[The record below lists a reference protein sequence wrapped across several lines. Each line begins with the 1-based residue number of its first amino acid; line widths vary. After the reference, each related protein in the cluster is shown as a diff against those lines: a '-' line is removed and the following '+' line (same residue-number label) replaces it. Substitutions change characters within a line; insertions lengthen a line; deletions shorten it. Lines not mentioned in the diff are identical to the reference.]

1 MLDIKFIRNN
11 KEEIERGIASKG
23 YDPEMVAEVLALDRD
38 VRRLQHDLEQRQAR
52 LKSLSAEIAK
62 QFGQKKL
69 ELIKEAT
76 ELSKTISEK
85 KPELTE
91 VKSKFHQ
98 LMLRLPNL
106 PAKDVKLGKE
116 SAENEVVRSF
126 SQPKKFDFPVKDH
139 LELGEALSLIDV
151 RRGVKVAGSRFAFL
165 RSEAVVLHFAL
176 INFAFAKLMKEGFIP
191 VLPPELVNERTVLG
205 TGYLPLGEEEVYR
218 TSDDLYLIG
227 TAELPLIGMHQDEVL
242 EADKLP
248 LRYVGFS
255 SAFRREAGSYGKDI
269 RGIFRMHQFE
279 KVEMVSFVLPKDS
292 EKELEFF
299 LSLEESIMQELKIPY
314 RVVKMCTADL
324 GVQAAKK
331 YDIEAWLPS
340 QNCYRETHSTSST
353 TDFQSR
359 RLNIRYR
366 DTDGRVELVHTL
378 NGTVVAIGRMLI
390 AIFENY
396 QQKDGSIEIP
406 EALRPYCG
414 FRKIEPL
421 L

>member
-11 KEEIERGIASKG
+11 KEDVKRGIANKG
-23 YDPEMVAEVLALDRD
+23 YNPEIINEVLALDRD

-52 LKSLSAEIAK
+52 LKKLSTEIAR

-76 ELSKTISEK
+76 ELSKTISKK
-85 KPELTE
+85 KPELNEAKT
-91 VKSKFHQ
+91 KLYQ

-106 PAKDVKLGKE
+106 PAADVKIGKSSE
-116 SAENEVVRSF
+116 ENEVIRTF
-126 SQPKKFDFPVKDH
+126 LQPKKFDFAIKDH
-139 LELGEALSLIDV
+139 LELGEKLSLIDLK
-151 RRGVKVAGSRFAFL
+151 RGAKVAGSRFAFL
-165 RSEAVVLHFAL
+165 RSEAVILHFAL
-176 INFAFAKLMKEGFIP
+176 INFAFAKLIKEGFIP
-191 VLPPELVNERTVLG
+191 VLPPELVNERTVMG
-205 TGYLPLGEEEVYR
+205 TGYLPLGEEEVYK
-218 TSDDLYLIG
+218 TSDNLFLIG
-227 TAELPLIGMHQDEVL
+227 TAELPLIGMHQDETL
-242 EADKLP
+242 EASVLP

-279 KVEMVSFVLPKDS
+279 KVEMVSFTLPEHS
-292 EKELEFF
+292 EKELEYF
-299 LSLEESIMQELKIPY
+299 LSLEESIMQDLKIPY
-314 RVVKMCTADL
+314 RVVKMCTGDL

-331 YDIEAWLPS
+331 YDIEAWIPS

-366 DTDGRVELVHTL
+366 NKDGKIDFVHTL

-396 QQKDGSIEIP
+396 QQKDGSIEVP
-406 EALRPYCG
+406 EVLRPYCG
-414 FRKIEPL
+414 FAKIEPL
-421 L
+421 S